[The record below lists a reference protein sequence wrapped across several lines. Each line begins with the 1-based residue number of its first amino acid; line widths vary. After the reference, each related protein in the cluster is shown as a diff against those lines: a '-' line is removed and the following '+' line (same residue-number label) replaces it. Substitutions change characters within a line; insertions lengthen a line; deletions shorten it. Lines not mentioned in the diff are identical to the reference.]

1 MLTAIKPSR
10 PFSNT
15 LLDTFRQQG
24 DAPADSAIAAVVDAS
39 GPAGLRSLM
48 PWLAD
53 TRDFSTDNQHP
64 AIQTFF
70 AEYGALPAWAD
81 PDRMKRGMAFFKK
94 HAQQIGLTLGF
105 FSLPYSYLGANG
117 AQVLWLTERIKNDTA
132 RRLQETGEWVFA
144 VNNVKE
150 WPFNTQ
156 VVGQSEGT
164 AIRRTQ
170 KIRLIHAGARWF
182 SLHSGRWNMDWGYPV
197 NQEDMAGTSL
207 SFSYIVL
214 QGLRKA
220 KVSMTEQEEEDYLH
234 HINVVGY
241 LNGVAEELIPA
252 NMREAYNLGTA
263 IARRQFAPSEAG
275 VGLTRSLLNAIAA
288 AASSSQFTP
297 NGPAQPMSASRPG
310 TIGPETIRNLAAGEM
325 RFFMGDDY
333 ADWLGIPNVP
343 VEKRVAGLL
352 NRLPIFQRQLL
363 NL

>member
-10 PFSNT
+10 PFSNA
-15 LLDTFRQQG
+15 LLDRYRQQG
-24 DAPADSAIAAVVDAS
+24 DAPADAAIAAVVETG
-39 GPAGLRSLM
+39 GPTALRSLM
-48 PWLAD
+48 QWLGD
-53 TRDFSTDNQHP
+53 TSNFSTENQYP

-70 AEYGALPAWAD
+70 AEYGTLPDWAE

-144 VNNVKE
+144 VNNAKE
-150 WPFNTQ
+150 WSFGAMGSRN
-156 VVGQSEGT
+156 EAT

-207 SFSYIVL
+207 SFSYVVL

-220 KVSMTEQEEEDYLH
+220 KVSMTGQEEEDYLH
-234 HINVVGY
+234 HINVIGY
-241 LNGVAEELIPA
+241 LNGVAEELTPA
-252 NMREAYNLGTA
+252 NLREAYNLGTA

-288 AASSSQFTP
+288 VAASSQTAP
-297 NGPAQPMSASRPG
+297 NGFGPAAGSSE
-310 TIGPETIRNLAAGEM
+310 TKVLGPETIRNLAAGEM
-325 RFFMGDDY
+325 RFFMGDEY

-363 NL
+363 SL

>member
-10 PFSNT
+10 PFPNT
-15 LLDTFRQQG
+15 LLDRYRQQG
-24 DAPADSAIAAVVDAS
+24 DAPADAAIAAVVES
-39 GPAGLRSLM
+39 NGPTGLRSLM
-48 PWLAD
+48 QWLAN
-53 TRDFSTDNQHP
+53 TSDFSTDSQHP
-64 AIQTFF
+64 AIQAFF
-70 AEYGALPAWAD
+70 AEYGRLPAWAE
-81 PDRMKRGMAFFKK
+81 PDRMKRGMTFFKK

-105 FSLPYSYLGANG
+105 FSLPYSYLGAHG

-144 VNNVKE
+144 VNNAKE
-150 WPFNTQ
+150 WSFDPT
-156 VVGQSEGT
+156 GSARHEAT

-234 HINVVGY
+234 HINVIGY
-241 LNGVAEELIPA
+241 LNGVAEELIPT

-275 VGLTRSLLNAIAA
+275 VGLTRSLLNAIASV
-288 AASSSQFTP
+288 ASSSQLP
-297 NGPAQPMSASRPG
+297 PPG
-310 TIGPETIRNLAAGEM
+310 AAPTTRGARQGAVGPETIRNLAAGEM
-325 RFFMGDDY
+325 RFFMGDEY

-363 NL
+363 SL